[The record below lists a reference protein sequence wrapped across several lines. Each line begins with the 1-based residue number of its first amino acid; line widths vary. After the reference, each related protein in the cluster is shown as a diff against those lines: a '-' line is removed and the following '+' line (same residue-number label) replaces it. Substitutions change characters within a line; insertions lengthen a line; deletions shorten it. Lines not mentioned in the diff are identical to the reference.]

1 LKAYGILQLKLKVLP
16 KPTDTNRCD
25 SEQDRS
31 EYAIQGENRF
41 QALNCLEEES
51 TPNEAWQQVKDT
63 LLQVVEK
70 TFFAKNKNKNKK
82 KI

>member
-1 LKAYGILQLKLKVLP
+1 
-16 KPTDTNRCD
+16 
-25 SEQDRS
+25 
-31 EYAIQGENRF
+31 
-41 QALNCLEEES
+41 LEEES

-70 TFFAKNKNKNKK
+70 TFFAKNKNKK